1 MILTFFTTGCFM
13 IRLAVIALFLSGM
26 VAGMSGC
33 TNTVRGLG
41 ADLNSD
47 HMQNYNDRTA
57 SDIY

>member
-1 MILTFFTTGCFM
+1 LKH
-13 IRLAVIALFLSGM
+13 ALFDLIDQHLSFL
-26 VAGMSGC
+26 VLIE
-33 TNTVRGLG
+33 TVRGLG

>member
-1 MILTFFTTGCFM
+1 M
-13 IRLAVIALFLSGM
+13 IRLAVIALFLGGM
-26 VAGMSGC
+26 VVGMTGC